1 MKSLLGFFE
10 AMHSGMENLSTV
22 VVSSLKKLTHT
33 LKMPT
38 KEGKTFTDTLY
49 ATMDNVSFKVELTAQ
64 GIREQAD

>member
-1 MKSLLGFFE
+1 
-10 AMHSGMENLSTV
+10 MENLSIV
-22 VVSSLKKLTHT
+22 VVSSLKQLTHT

-49 ATMDNVSFKVELTAQ
+49 ATIDNVSFKVELTAQ